1 MYNILSLVSCCE
13 LENKFY
19 DMKEKTPVSV
29 YIIIILC
36 ILGVLMMFLAIFTD
50 FFGEMADFFAIGGI
64 MLVLPYVGSFLIF
77 ILVDQ
82 LRGK

>member
-29 YIIIILC
+29 YIIIALG
-36 ILGVLMMFLAIFTD
+36 ILGVLMMCLALFSD
-50 FFGEMADFFAIGGI
+50 LFGEMAEFFLIGGI
-64 MLVLPYVGSFLIF
+64 ILVLPYVGIFLIF

>member
-29 YIIIILC
+29 YTIIILC
-36 ILGVLMMFLAIFTD
+36 ILGVLMMFFAIFTD

-64 MLVLPYVGSFLIF
+64 ILVLPYVGNFLLF

>member
-19 DMKEKTPVSV
+19 IMKEKTPVSV
-29 YIIIILC
+29 YIIIALC
-36 ILGVLMMFLAIFTD
+36 ILGVLMMFFTIFSD
-50 FFGEMADFFAIGGI
+50 LFGDWADFFAIGGI
-64 MLVLPYVGSFLIF
+64 ILVLPYVGNFLLF

>member
-1 MYNILSLVSCCE
+1 MYKILSLASCCE
-13 LENKFY
+13 LENKFF
-19 DMKEKTPVSV
+19 DMKKTPVSV

-36 ILGVLMMFLAIFTD
+36 ILGVLMMCLALFSD
-50 FFGEMADFFAIGGI
+50 LFGEMAEFFLIGGI
-64 MLVLPYVGSFLIF
+64 ILVLPYVGIFLIF

>member
-64 MLVLPYVGSFLIF
+64 ILVLPYVGNFLIF
-77 ILVDQ
+77 LLVDQ

>member
-50 FFGEMADFFAIGGI
+50 FFGEIADFFVIVGI
-64 MLVLPYVGSFLIF
+64 ILVLPYVGNFLLF

>member
-1 MYNILSLVSCCE
+1 MYNILSLASCCE

-36 ILGVLMMFLAIFTD
+36 ILGVLMMLLALFSD
-50 FFGEMADFFAIGGI
+50 VLGEMADFFAIGGI
-64 MLVLPYVGSFLIF
+64 ILVLPYVINFLIF
-77 ILVDQ
+77 LLVDQ

>member
-36 ILGVLMMFLAIFTD
+36 ILGVLMMFLAIFTN
-50 FFGEMADFFAIGGI
+50 FFGEMAEFFLIGGI
-64 MLVLPYVGSFLIF
+64 ILVLPYVGFFLLF
-77 ILVDQ
+77 LLVDQ

>member
-29 YIIIILC
+29 YIIIIMC
-36 ILGVLMMFLAIFTD
+36 ILGVLMMFLSIFSD
-50 FFGEMADFFAIGGI
+50 VFGEWAEIFAIGGI
-64 MLVLPYVGSFLIF
+64 ILVLPFVGIFLIF

>member
-13 LENKFY
+13 LENKFFL
-19 DMKEKTPVSV
+19 MKEKTLVSV
-29 YIIIILC
+29 YIIIALC
-36 ILGVLMMFLAIFTD
+36 ILGVLMMFFAIFSD
-50 FFGEMADFFAIGGI
+50 LFGYWADFFAIGGI
-64 MLVLPYVGSFLIF
+64 ILVLPYVGNFLLF

>member
-1 MYNILSLVSCCE
+1 MYDILSLVSCCE

-36 ILGVLMMFLAIFTD
+36 ILGVLMMFLALFSD
-50 FFGEMADFFAIGGI
+50 VLGEMAEFFLIGGI
-64 MLVLPYVGSFLIF
+64 ILVLPYVGFFLLF
-77 ILVDQ
+77 LLVDQ

>member
-1 MYNILSLVSCCE
+1 MYKILSLASCCE
-13 LENKFY
+13 LENKFF

-36 ILGVLMMFLAIFTD
+36 ILGVLMMFLALFSD
-50 FFGEMADFFAIGGI
+50 VLGEMAEFFLIGGI
-64 MLVLPYVGSFLIF
+64 ILVLPYVGFFLLF
-77 ILVDQ
+77 LLVDQ

>member
-50 FFGEMADFFAIGGI
+50 SFGEMADFFAIGGI
-64 MLVLPYVGSFLIF
+64 ILVLPYVGNFLLF